1 MNNQQKNIGLLVGF
15 LITLFVV
22 YNFAIKNTFE
32 VKNKYSNLLKEKQLL
47 NNATNRTIYLT
58 QKNNFLDSILKSK
71 NVSLKNSFQQTL
83 LQKITSFSEEKKIEV
98 LAFDE
103 PHEFIEKNTTITTFS
118 FEVKGDFS
126 TLLKLINHIEQQQL
140 GELISIHFKKKKN
153 YSKNRIY
160 LTAAIFLQKIKNN

>member
-22 YNFAIKNTFE
+22 YNFTIKNTFE

-58 QKNNFLDSILKSK
+58 QKNNFLDSILKSR

-83 LQKITSFSEEKKIEV
+83 LQKITSFSEEKK
-98 LAFDE
+98 
-103 PHEFIEKNTTITTFS
+103 NR
-118 FEVKGDFS
+118 S
-126 TLLKLINHIEQQQL
+126 TC
-140 GELISIHFKKKKN
+140 F
-153 YSKNRIY
+153 
-160 LTAAIFLQKIKNN
+160 